1 MFVQRV
7 AHFCKSRRLFEEGE
21 RILLAVSGGL
31 DSMALLETFGRLGVP
46 CYVAHLDHMLRGEES
61 ADDARFVVQ
70 QAEKRGMPVEAG
82 RIDVAKRREEAGVSI
97 ETAAREARL
106 TFLRET
112 AERVGADK
120 IALAHHQDD
129 LAETVLMRLLRG
141 AGAGGLAGMSPR
153 RGRWIRPFLE
163 TPRAEIERFAREN
176 DLSYRKDPSNAD
188 ESHLRNW
195 MRHVAL
201 PVLRERNPQI
211 SRALANAGRTLAAE
225 NSLLNEMARD
235 AYRAVVRGGW
245 IRAGA
250 FGRLPTALQRRVARA
265 YLEPHMPGGRTAA
278 FHETERA
285 RLFVAVEK
293 NGVCMLTRETALVRF
308 RGGASAF
315 NVDDPPYDSETP
327 LKPPC
332 ELDCLRAELLDARDF
347 RQRKLP
353 KQQAAFDWEMLKKPL
368 CVRNARPD
376 DLIAPY
382 GADRPKRAFEMMAK
396 AGMPALLRPRYP
408 AVCEGGGAPI
418 WMPGVCAD
426 QRYAVTDGSRRV
438 LFLTAKAPGE

>member
-31 DSMALLETFGRLGVP
+31 DSMALLETFWRLGVP
-46 CYVAHLDHMLRGEES
+46 CCVAHLDHMLRGES
-61 ADDARFVVQ
+61 AEDARFVVQ

-106 TFLRET
+106 AFLKAA
-112 AERVGADK
+112 AEKVGADK

-141 AGAGGLAGMSPR
+141 AGAGGIAGMAPR

-163 TPRAEIERFAREN
+163 TPRAEIERFALDN
-176 DLSYRKDPSNAD
+176 GVPYRGDPTNAD
-188 ESHLRNW
+188 EAHLRNW
-195 MRHVAL
+195 TRHTAL

-211 SRALANAGRTLAAE
+211 SRALANAARTLAAE
-225 NSLLNEMARD
+225 NDLLNEMARD
-235 AYRAVVRGGW
+235 AYRAAVRNGW
-245 IRAGA
+245 IHANEFR
-250 FGRLPTALQRRVARA
+250 RLPTALQRRITRS
-265 YLEPHMPGGRTAA
+265 YLKPHLPGGRAAA

-285 RLFVAVEK
+285 RLFIANKK

-308 RGGASAF
+308 RGATIAF
-315 NVDDPPYDSETP
+315 NIDAPPADNEAP
-327 LKPPC
+327 LEPPC
-332 ELDCLRAELLDARDF
+332 ELNRIRAELLDAGDF

-353 KQQAAFDWEMLKKPL
+353 KQQAAFDWDRLKKPL

-376 DLIAPY
+376 DLITPY
-382 GADRPKRAFEMMAK
+382 GAARPKRAFEMMAK
-396 AGMPALLRPRYP
+396 AGMPALLRPRSP
-408 AVCEGGGAPI
+408 AVCEGGGAPV

-426 QRYAVTDGSRRV
+426 RRYAVTDGSRRV
-438 LFLTAKAPGE
+438 LFLTAKEPGE

>member
-1 MFVQRV
+1 MFVQRI
-7 AHFCKSRRLFEEGE
+7 AHFCRSHRLFDEGE

-31 DSMALLETFGRLGVP
+31 DSMALLETFCRLDVP
-46 CYVAHLDHMLRGEES
+46 CHAAHLDHMLRGEES

-70 QAEKRGMPVEAG
+70 EAKRRGIPVEAG

-106 TFLRET
+106 AFLKET
-112 AERVGADK
+112 AEKVGADK

-163 TPRAEIERFAREN
+163 TPKAEIERFARGN
-176 DLSYRKDPSNAD
+176 GVPYRDDRTNAD
-188 ESHLRNW
+188 RSHLRNW
-195 MRHVAL
+195 TRHVAL
-201 PVLRERNPQI
+201 PILRERNPQAP
-211 SRALANAGRTLAAE
+211 RALANAARTLAAE
-225 NSLLNEMARD
+225 NDLLKNMARD

-245 IRAGA
+245 INAGEYA
-250 FGRLPTALQRRVARA
+250 RLPTALQRRVARA
-265 YLEPHMPGGRTAA
+265 YLKPHMPRRRAAA

-285 RLFVAVEK
+285 RLFLAVEK

-315 NVDDPPYDSETP
+315 NVDEPPSDSEAP
-327 LKPPC
+327 LEPPC
-332 ELDCLRAELLDARDF
+332 ELDGMRAELLDAGDF

-353 KQQAAFDWEMLKKPL
+353 KQQAAFDWDRLKKPL

-376 DLIAPY
+376 DRITPY

-408 AVCEGGGAPI
+408 TVCEAGGAPI

-426 QRYAVTDGSRRV
+426 RRHAVTDGSRRV
-438 LFLTAKAPGE
+438 LFLNAAAPSE